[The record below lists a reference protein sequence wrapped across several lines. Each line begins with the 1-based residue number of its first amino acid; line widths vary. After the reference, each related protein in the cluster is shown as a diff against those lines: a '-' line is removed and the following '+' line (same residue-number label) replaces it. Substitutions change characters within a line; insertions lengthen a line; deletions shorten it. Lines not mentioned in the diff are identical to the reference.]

1 MMSKKILLIEDDSD
15 LAKIIEIYLKREGF
29 MPKISLTGS
38 NGLESLSE
46 FQPDL
51 LLLDLMLPE
60 VDGLE
65 ILRQV
70 RTNSTIP
77 VIIISAKESEMDRVL
92 GLKLGA
98 DDYLTKPFSMKE
110 LIARIESLFRRID
123 FFNEKKSNRI
133 FKFNDIT
140 INPVSRIV
148 KKEKLPVILTSKE
161 FDLLLFLVEHSKQ
174 VVTKEQI
181 YNHVWA
187 FDGFGEINTVVVHIQ
202 KIREKLLD
210 TNAITTVRGIGY
222 RFDGELL

>member
-1 MMSKKILLIEDDSD
+1 MSKKILLIEDDSD